1 VKPYDAAMLNLHRPL
16 CTCLVLASLTACG
29 DDGPSIYTTGSIGS
43 ETGSQESDGTKLD
56 MSPGLDLGNA
66 SEAGGDPCK
75 GTGSATLI
83 GTVYAPNMVLPIA
96 DALVWA
102 SQDAPDPIPNLVYC
116 NECVE
121 LECLTPYERT
131 AADGSFELEL
141 DPGSWYLSVQ
151 KGQFRRVV
159 EIEVVAG
166 TTMLD
171 ATITSLPDHND
182 PAGGLAI
189 PRIAVGWGA
198 HDRLEDALAKLGLG
212 DIENDGSSEVLLLGT
227 EQFDIWDNGDCS
239 NYPNSNCWGDP
250 ETKLGTLEQLLSNY
264 VLLEQY
270 HILFLPCSNDKF
282 LSIMEDPSVVEN
294 LREWVASGG
303 KLYVA
308 DYSAEFLEYA
318 FNNYQDFWRR
328 SDTTK
333 PDDLPTWAND
343 PTTDLGSYDA
353 VGTVLDP
360 AMVDWLGALPAALK
374 DINPLN
380 PDATEPFP
388 VIDGLPMLP
397 TVNLWSGVKAVYPVL
412 VDDGAGGQVDVGHKV
427 WIEGPGSELWG
438 VPPFDQQHPLTI
450 TGEYGCG
457 KIMFTAYHTAEGGK
471 YVGLTPQEL
480 VLMYLIL
487 DIGVCQEPFEV
498 PPVP

>member
-1 VKPYDAAMLNLHRPL
+1 MLAPMDLR
-16 CTCLVLASLTACG
+16 CLALLPIALIACRG
-29 DDGPSIYTTGSIGS
+29 DDGGTLYGSGTAG
-43 ETGSQESDGTKLD
+43 ETDGTEQSNDELD
-56 MSPGLDLGNA
+56 TGPILDLGDA

-75 GTGSATLI
+75 GDGDATLT
-83 GTVYAPNMVLPIA
+83 GVVYAPNQELPISN
-96 DALVWA
+96 ALVWA
-102 SQDAPDPIPNLVYC
+102 SKDPPEPIPTTVYC

-121 LECLTPYERT
+121 LECMTPYEWT
-131 AADGSFELEL
+131 NADGSFELEL
-141 DPGSWYLSVQ
+141 DPGTWYVSVQ

-159 EIEVVAG
+159 EIEVAPG
-166 TTMLD
+166 STALD
-171 ATITSLPDHND
+171 ASVTSLPDHND

-189 PRIAVGWGA
+189 PKIAVGWGA

-212 DIENDGSSEVLLLGT
+212 DLMLEPMSSETLVLGT

-239 NYPNSNCWGDP
+239 NYPDSDCWGDP

-282 LSIMEDPSVVEN
+282 LSIMEDPQVVEN
-294 LREWVASGG
+294 LREWVAEGG

-308 DYSAEFLEYA
+308 DWSAEFLEYA
-318 FNNYQDFWRR
+318 FNGYQDFWRR
-328 SDTTK
+328 MDTTK
-333 PDDLPTWAND
+333 PDDLPSWAND

-353 VGTVLDP
+353 IGTVLDP
-360 AMVDWLGALPAALK
+360 DLQAWLTALPPGLQ

-380 PDATEPFP
+380 PNASEPYP
-388 VIDGLPMLP
+388 IIDSLPMLE
-397 TVNLWSGVKAVYPVL
+397 TVNLWSGVKTVYPVL
-412 VDDGAGGQVDVGHKV
+412 VDDGEGGQVDVGHKV
-427 WIEGPGSELWG
+427 WIEGPGSTTWG
-438 VPPFDQQHPLTI
+438 VPPAAEQHPLTI
-450 TGEYGCG
+450 TAEYGCG
-457 KIMFTAYHTAEGGK
+457 KIMFTAYHTAENGK

-487 DIGVCQEPFEV
+487 DIGVCQQPYDV

>member
-1 VKPYDAAMLNLHRPL
+1 MLALRRRL
-16 CTCLVLASLTACG
+16 SVYLVLVSLTACG
-29 DDGPSIYTTGSIGS
+29 DDGSSIYTNGMTNATVG
-43 ETGSQESDGTKLD
+43 ETNGEESDDDTRLD
-56 MSPGLDLGNA
+56 MSPELDLGNA

-75 GTGSATLI
+75 GTGSATLT
-83 GTVYAPNMVLPIA
+83 GTVYAPNMVLPIS
-96 DALVWA
+96 DALVWV
-102 SQDAPDPIPNLVYC
+102 SQDPPEPIPNLVYC

-121 LECLTPYERT
+121 LECLTPYENT
-131 AADGSFELEL
+131 GPDGTFELEV
-141 DPGSWYLSVQ
+141 DPGTWYLSVQ

-166 TTMLD
+166 TTALD
-171 ATITSLPDHND
+171 AAITSLPDHND
-182 PAGGLAI
+182 PAAGLSI

-212 DIENDGSSEVLLLGT
+212 ETVVDVMSESEELVLGT

-239 NYPNSNCWGDP
+239 NYPDSNCWGDP
-250 ETKLGTLEQLLSNY
+250 ETKLGTLEQLLTNY

-282 LSIMEDPSVVEN
+282 LSVMEDPAVVEN

-308 DYSAEFLEYA
+308 DWSAEFLEYA

-328 SDTTK
+328 MDTSK
-333 PDDLPTWAND
+333 PQDLPSWADD
-343 PTTDLGSYDA
+343 PTTDLGSYDSI
-353 VGTVLDP
+353 GTVLDQ
-360 AMVDWLGALPAALK
+360 ALLAWLEALPAALK
-374 DINPLN
+374 DINPQN
-380 PDATEPFP
+380 PSASEPFP
-388 VIDGLPMLP
+388 VIDALPMLA
-397 TVNLWSGVKAVYPVL
+397 TVALYSGVKALYPVL
-412 VDDGAGGQVDVGHKV
+412 VDDGEGGQVDVGHKV

-438 VPPFDQQHPLTI
+438 VPPADENHPLTI

-457 KIMFTAYHTAEGGK
+457 KIMFTAYHTAEGGR
-471 YVGLTPQEL
+471 YIGLTPQEL